1 VLGLHIQCIPFL
13 FDGLSNDS
21 LCYALSLIHFFA
33 LSPMSQAAGNVFM
46 VVAPSG
52 AGKSSL
58 VNALLARD
66 STLCLSVSCTTRPAR
81 FGETEGKDYR
91 FVTKEQFDAMRHQNQ
106 LLEWAEVHGNFY
118 GTPRDK
124 IDQATAFGQDILLEI
139 DWQGA
144 RQVKKLFPQAIGVF
158 ILPPAISTLR
168 ERLTQRGQD
177 AEAVIERR
185 IEAASE
191 EISHAPEFEYVIINQ
206 DFSIALT
213 QLTQIIE
220 TAKLR
225 YPRQLARH
233 PELFRSFDLLP

>member
-1 VLGLHIQCIPFL
+1 M
-13 FDGLSNDS
+13 S
-21 LCYALSLIHFFA
+21 LV
-33 LSPMSQAAGNVFM
+33 AGNVFM

-66 STLCLSVSCTTRPAR
+66 PTLCLSVSCTTRPPRA
-81 FGETEGKDYR
+81 GDVEGKDYR
-91 FVTKEQFDAMRHQNQ
+91 FVSTIEFESMRQQNQ

-124 IDQATAFGQDILLEI
+124 IDQAVAFGQDILLEI

-144 RQVKKLFPQAIGVF
+144 QQVKKLFPDAIGVF
-158 ILPPAISTLR
+158 ILPPSIATLR

-177 AEAVIERR
+177 AQEVIERR

-206 DFSIALT
+206 DFSIALS
-213 QLTQIIE
+213 QLTQIID

-225 YPRQLARH
+225 YQRQLARH
-233 PELFRSFDLLP
+233 TDLFRSFDLLP

>member
-1 VLGLHIQCIPFL
+1 
-13 FDGLSNDS
+13 
-21 LCYALSLIHFFA
+21 
-33 LSPMSQAAGNVFM
+33 M

-66 STLCLSVSCTTRPAR
+66 PTLCLSVSCTTRPPR
-81 FGETEGKDYR
+81 SGETDGKDYR
-91 FVTKEQFDAMRHQNQ
+91 FVTREQFDALRQNNQ

-124 IDQATAFGQDILLEI
+124 IDQAVAFGQDILLEI

-144 RQVKKLFPQAIGVF
+144 RQVKKLFPEAIGVF
-158 ILPPAISTLR
+158 LLPPSISTLR
-168 ERLTQRGQD
+168 GRLAQRGLD
-177 AEAVIERR
+177 VGAVIERR

-206 DFSIALT
+206 DFSVALT
-213 QLTQIIE
+213 QLSQIIE

-225 YPRQLARH
+225 YPRQLARN
-233 PELFRSFDLLP
+233 PDLFRSFDLLP

>member
-1 VLGLHIQCIPFL
+1 M
-13 FDGLSNDS
+13 S
-21 LCYALSLIHFFA
+21 LV
-33 LSPMSQAAGNVFM
+33 AGNVFM

-66 STLCLSVSCTTRPAR
+66 PTLCLSVSCTTRAPR
-81 FGETEGKDYR
+81 SGETEGKDYR
-91 FVTKEQFDAMRHQNQ
+91 FVSKTQFDAMLQQ
-106 LLEWAEVHGNFY
+106 QLLLEWAEVHGNFY

-124 IDQATAFGQDILLEI
+124 IDQAVAFGQDILLEI

-144 RQVKKLFPQAIGVF
+144 RQVKRLFPEAIGVF
-158 ILPPAISTLR
+158 ILPPSIATLR

-177 AEAVIERR
+177 EDAVIERR

-220 TAKLR
+220 MAKLR

-233 PELFRSFDLLP
+233 TDLFKSFDLLP

>member
-1 VLGLHIQCIPFL
+1 
-13 FDGLSNDS
+13 
-21 LCYALSLIHFFA
+21 
-33 LSPMSQAAGNVFM
+33 M

-66 STLCLSVSCTTRPAR
+66 PTLCLSVSCTTRAPRA
-81 FGETEGKDYR
+81 GEVNGKDYR
-91 FVTKEQFDAMRHQNQ
+91 FVSKADFDAMHQNDK

-124 IDQATAFGQDILLEI
+124 IDQAVAFGQDILLEI

-144 RQVKKLFPQAIGVF
+144 QQVKKLFPEAIGVF
-158 ILPPAISTLR
+158 ILPPSISTLR
-168 ERLTQRGQD
+168 DRLTQRGQD
-177 AEAVIERR
+177 AASVIERR

-206 DFSIALT
+206 DFNVALA
-213 QLTQIIE
+213 QLIQIIA

-225 YPRQLARH
+225 YRRQLARD
-233 PELFRSFDLLP
+233 PDLFKSLNLLP

>member
-1 VLGLHIQCIPFL
+1 
-13 FDGLSNDS
+13 
-21 LCYALSLIHFFA
+21 
-33 LSPMSQAAGNVFM
+33 M

-66 STLCLSVSCTTRPAR
+66 PTLCLSVSCTTRPAR
-81 FGETEGKDYR
+81 SGETEGKDYR
-91 FVTKEQFDAMRHQNQ
+91 FVSKEQFDAMRHQNQ

-144 RQVKKLFPQAIGVF
+144 RQVKQLFPQAIGVF
-158 ILPPAISTLR
+158 ILPPTISTLR

-177 AEAVIERR
+177 AEAVIQRR

-206 DFSIALT
+206 DSGGERRDFT
-213 QLTQIIE
+213 CT
-220 TAKLR
+220 
-225 YPRQLARH
+225 
-233 PELFRSFDLLP
+233 

>member
-1 VLGLHIQCIPFL
+1 M
-13 FDGLSNDS
+13 S
-21 LCYALSLIHFFA
+21 LV
-33 LSPMSQAAGNVFM
+33 AGNVFM

-66 STLCLSVSCTTRPAR
+66 PTLCLSVSCTTRAPR
-81 FGETEGKDYR
+81 SGETDGKDYR
-91 FVTKEQFDAMRHQNQ
+91 FVSQADFDAMRQNNQ
-106 LLEWAEVHGNFY
+106 LLEWAEVHGNYY

-124 IDQATAFGQDILLEI
+124 IDQAIAFGQDILLEI

-158 ILPPAISTLR
+158 ILPPSISTLR

-177 AEAVIERR
+177 AESVIERR

-206 DFSIALT
+206 DFSVALT
-213 QLTQIIE
+213 QLSQIIE
-220 TAKLR
+220 TAKLQ

-233 PELFRSFDLLP
+233 TDLFKSFNLLP

>member
-1 VLGLHIQCIPFL
+1 
-13 FDGLSNDS
+13 
-21 LCYALSLIHFFA
+21 
-33 LSPMSQAAGNVFM
+33 MSQAAGNVFM

-66 STLCLSVSCTTRPAR
+66 PTLSLSVSCTTRPPR
-81 FGETEGKDYR
+81 SGETEGKDYR

-144 RQVKKLFPQAIGVF
+144 RQVKQLFPQAIGVF
-158 ILPPAISTLR
+158 ILPPTISTLR

-177 AEAVIERR
+177 TEAVIQRR

-191 EISHAPEFEYVIINQ
+191 EILHASEFEYVIINQ
-206 DFSIALT
+206 DFSLALAQLAEIIRTNRLRYRSQQVRHAALFT
-213 QLTQIIE
+213 QLG
-220 TAKLR
+220 
-225 YPRQLARH
+225 LAT
-233 PELFRSFDLLP
+233 PKEV

>member
-1 VLGLHIQCIPFL
+1 M
-13 FDGLSNDS
+13 S
-21 LCYALSLIHFFA
+21 LV
-33 LSPMSQAAGNVFM
+33 AGNVFM

-66 STLCLSVSCTTRPAR
+66 PTLCLSVSCTTRAAR
-81 FGETEGKDYR
+81 SGEVDGKDYR
-91 FVTKEQFDAMRHQNQ
+91 FVSKADFDAMRQSDK

-124 IDQATAFGQDILLEI
+124 IDQAVSFGQDILLEI

-144 RQVKKLFPQAIGVF
+144 QQVKKLFPEAIGVF
-158 ILPPAISTLR
+158 ILPPSIATLR

-177 AEAVIERR
+177 AESVIVRR

-213 QLTQIIE
+213 QLSQIIE

-233 PELFRSFDLLP
+233 PDLFRSLNLLS

>member
-1 VLGLHIQCIPFL
+1 M
-13 FDGLSNDS
+13 S
-21 LCYALSLIHFFA
+21 LV
-33 LSPMSQAAGNVFM
+33 AGNVFM

-66 STLCLSVSCTTRPAR
+66 PTLCLSVSCTTRAPR
-81 FGETEGKDYR
+81 SGEIDGKDYR
-91 FVTKEQFDAMRHQNQ
+91 FVSKTQFESMRQQQQ

-124 IDQATAFGQDILLEI
+124 IDQAVAFGQDILLEI

-144 RQVKKLFPQAIGVF
+144 RQVKNLFPEAIGVF
-158 ILPPAISTLR
+158 ILPPSIATLR

-177 AEAVIERR
+177 DDAVIERR

-206 DFSIALT
+206 DFSIALI

-233 PELFRSFDLLP
+233 TDLFRSFDLLP

>member
-1 VLGLHIQCIPFL
+1 
-13 FDGLSNDS
+13 
-21 LCYALSLIHFFA
+21 
-33 LSPMSQAAGNVFM
+33 M

-66 STLCLSVSCTTRPAR
+66 PTLCLSVSCTTRAAR
-81 FGETEGKDYR
+81 SGETNGKDYR
-91 FVTKEQFDAMRHQNQ
+91 FVTKEEFDALRQNNQ

-124 IDQATAFGQDILLEI
+124 IDQAVTFGQDILLEI

-144 RQVKKLFPQAIGVF
+144 RQVKKLFPEAIGVF
-158 ILPPAISTLR
+158 ILPPSISTLR

-177 AEAVIERR
+177 SESVIERR

-191 EISHAPEFEYVIINQ
+191 EILHAPEFEYVIINQ
-206 DFSIALT
+206 DFSLALT
-213 QLTQIIE
+213 QLCQIIE

-233 PELFRSFDLLP
+233 TDLFRSFGLLP